1 MKLGIAKR
9 FACEVEVFNGDKL
22 IDKYIAMENDL
33 VTKNPLGHRRIKD
46 IEIKKSQKQ
55 TEQWRSYVLSKLD
68 DQENIREVVAKHP
81 YNKDTDNA

>member
-33 VTKNPLGHRRIKD
+33 VTKNPLGHRPIKN
-46 IEIKKSQKQ
+46 IEWEKEFESG
-55 TEQWRSYVLSKLD
+55 SYK
-68 DQENIREVVAKHP
+68 
-81 YNKDTDNA
+81 T

>member
-9 FACEVEVFNGDKL
+9 FACEVEVFDGDKV

-46 IEIKKSQKQ
+46 INKLSDNQ
-55 TEQWRSYVLSKLD
+55 TKTMGMRLIRVC
-68 DQENIREVVAKHP
+68 NINPELRQ
-81 YNKDTDNA
+81 Y

>member
-33 VTKNPLGHRRIKD
+33 VTKNPLGHRPIKN
-46 IEIKKSQKQ
+46 IEWEKEVESV
-55 TEQWRSYVLSKLD
+55 SYK
-68 DQENIREVVAKHP
+68 
-81 YNKDTDNA
+81 T